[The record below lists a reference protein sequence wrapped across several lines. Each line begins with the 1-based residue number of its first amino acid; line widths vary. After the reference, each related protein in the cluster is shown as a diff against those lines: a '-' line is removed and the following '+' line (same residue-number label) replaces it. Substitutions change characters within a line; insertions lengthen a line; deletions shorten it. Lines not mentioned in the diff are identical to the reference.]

1 MDWSAEDL
9 ARYELEL
16 RDARAWSYDR
26 DYDRLHGP
34 LFPSVEIHLIHRALN
49 LSQHDILL
57 DLGCGTG
64 RLTEQLAPLVEHIIA
79 VDRSGGSLDV
89 LRDRLKKRA
98 VQNVTIIQADA
109 VKALPIN
116 RRVSK
121 VLSVQLLQ
129 HLPTTSDR
137 SSALRHAAEWLDRGG
152 RCVVIDEVFG
162 LVRRVRGKP
171 REVAKADALCFHTF
185 TGKEM
190 RNIAKQ
196 AGLKPIRF
204 MGCGPLYWTRY
215 GLSPKVL
222 TRLDEWSSRLPGA
235 WLVSK
240 FGATIAVKD

>member
-89 LRDRLKKRA
+89 LRDRLKKPA
-98 VQNVTIIQADA
+98 V
-109 VKALPIN
+109 
-116 RRVSK
+116 
-121 VLSVQLLQ
+121 
-129 HLPTTSDR
+129 
-137 SSALRHAAEWLDRGG
+137 
-152 RCVVIDEVFG
+152 
-162 LVRRVRGKP
+162 
-171 REVAKADALCFHTF
+171 
-185 TGKEM
+185 
-190 RNIAKQ
+190 
-196 AGLKPIRF
+196 
-204 MGCGPLYWTRY
+204 
-215 GLSPKVL
+215 
-222 TRLDEWSSRLPGA
+222 
-235 WLVSK
+235 
-240 FGATIAVKD
+240 